1 MWKLIDAKILENLFF
16 EKALFSRWDDT
27 VMYID
32 LKDEIL
38 KLPQIDI
45 EDLRKGFLK
54 EVEEEIEGMIENVK
68 IIDEEWDDNISEIV
82 RRAVVWTLQELLQK
96 FKS

>member
-1 MWKLIDAKILENLFF
+1 MWKLIELDAVIKVF
-16 EKALFSRWDDT
+16 EFMREEDADNHWVIRTWIESINR
-27 VMYID
+27 
-32 LKDEIL
+32 
-38 KLPQIDI
+38 LPQIDI
-45 EDLRKGFLK
+45 
-54 EVEEEIEGMIENVK
+54 VSEIEKMIENAK